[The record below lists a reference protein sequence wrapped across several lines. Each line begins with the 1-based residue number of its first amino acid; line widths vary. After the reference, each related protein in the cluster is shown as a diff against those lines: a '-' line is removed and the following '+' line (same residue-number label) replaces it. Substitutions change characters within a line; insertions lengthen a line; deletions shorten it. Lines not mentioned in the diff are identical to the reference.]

1 MKKNIKRIL
10 GYLTAVLLTVVFAL
24 LIDGKIGW
32 FFLTVLICAAFLS
45 WFAAF
50 FTSKSISV
58 EADSDNTM
66 LYKGERLRLKASVKC
81 RFPFPAAL
89 ISVRLAESGRL
100 VSCSGTGG
108 AVFMPS
114 PKMTEEG
121 AENSCL
127 INEEYV
133 ANLWGTAAVGITE
146 CTVSDLLGF
155 FTFEIYKERGL
166 GDYLFKVSVCPDIPE
181 ITDET
186 GLVRYVCATA
196 YADDSE
202 ETKESHSFSGGTAGY
217 EHRDYY
223 PGDPIKRINWKL
235 SVKRDKL
242 MVRLDDEVISSK
254 QVIILDC
261 VSFSRKGMSPEQSAA
276 VDMVCQTAA
285 EAMLGIVLEL
295 VKTGVGCLV
304 SVLYGRERRLSE
316 IASLEE
322 LERFRTELSYA
333 EMGEPSPDLAEKRI
347 PEDTAAMAGKDAPV
361 ILFTACPD
369 RSLAELAAARASVC
383 GGIICCS
390 ADISPAG
397 FTEYGGFSDLRIVD
411 SEYVIR
417 KGD

>member
-10 GYLTAVLLTVVFAL
+10 GYLTAIALTVVFAL

-45 WFAAF
+45 GFAAF
-50 FTSKSISV
+50 FTSKSISID
-58 EADSDNTM
+58 ADSDNTM
-66 LYKGERLRLKASVKC
+66 LYKGEKLRLKGLIKC

-89 ISVRLAESGRL
+89 ISVRLFQSGRL
-100 VSCSGTGG
+100 VSETGSAG

-114 PKMTEEG
+114 PRITDEG
-121 AENSCL
+121 TENSFRF
-127 INEEYV
+127 EETYT
-133 ANLWGTAAVGITE
+133 ARLWGNAAVGITE

-181 ITDET
+181 ISDET
-186 GLVRYVCATA
+186 GLVRYICATA

-202 ETKESHSFSGGTAGY
+202 ETKESHSFSGGAAGY
-217 EHRDYY
+217 EHREYC

-235 SVKRDKL
+235 SAKRDKL

-254 QVIILDC
+254 QVIVLDC
-261 VSFSRKGMSPEQSAA
+261 VSFSRKGMSAEQSAA
-276 VDMVCQTAA
+276 VDMICQTAA

-304 SVLYGRERRLSE
+304 SVLYGKERQLSE
-316 IASLEE
+316 ITSVEE
-322 LERFRTELSYA
+322 LQRFRTELSHA
-333 EMGEPSPDLAEKRI
+333 EMGEPSPELMEKRL
-347 PEDTAAMAGKDAPV
+347 PEEVAAMAGKDAPV
-361 ILFTACPD
+361 ILFTACPGKG
-369 RSLAELAAARASVC
+369 LAELVSARNSVC
-383 GGIICCS
+383 GGVICCS

-397 FTEYGGFSDLRIVD
+397 FSEYGGFPDLRIVD
-411 SEYVIR
+411 NAYTIR
-417 KGD
+417 KGG

>member
-10 GYLTAVLLTVVFAL
+10 GYLTAIALTVVFAL

-58 EADSDNTM
+58 DADSDNTM
-66 LYKGERLRLKASVKC
+66 LYKGERLRLKAAVKC

-100 VSCSGTGG
+100 TSKTGSKG
-108 AVFMPS
+108 AVFMPA
-114 PKMTEEG
+114 PRVTENG
-121 AENSCL
+121 AENSFIL
-127 INEEYV
+127 EEEYT
-133 ANLWGTAAVGITE
+133 ARLWGTAQVGITE

-155 FTFEIYKERGL
+155 FTFEIYKERGM
-166 GDYLFKVSVCPDIPE
+166 GDYLFKAAICPDIPE
-181 ITDET
+181 ISDET
-186 GLVRYVCATA
+186 GLVRYICATA

-202 ETKESHSFSGGTAGY
+202 ETKESHSFSGGIAGY
-217 EHRDYY
+217 EHREYY

-235 SVKRDKL
+235 SAKRDKL
-242 MVRLDDEVISSK
+242 MVRLDDEIISSK

-261 VSFSRKGMSPEQSAA
+261 VSISRNGMTAERSAA
-276 VDMVCQTAA
+276 VDIICQTAA
-285 EAMLGIVLEL
+285 EAMLGIISEL

-304 SVLYGRERRLSE
+304 SVLYGRERQLSE
-316 IASLEE
+316 ITSLEE
-322 LERFRTELSYA
+322 LERFRTELSRA
-333 EMGEPSPDLAEKRI
+333 EMGELSPELLEKRI
-347 PEDTAAMAGKDAPV
+347 PEETAAMAGKDAPV

-369 RSLAELAAARASVC
+369 RSLAELAAERSSVC
-383 GGIICCS
+383 GGVICCS

-397 FTEYGGFSDLRIVD
+397 FSEYGGFADLRIAD
-411 SEYVIR
+411 SSYVIR
-417 KGD
+417 KGG